1 MIPASRGAGLAE
13 YAIDVQPNLA
23 RLPLSIGTFSICT
36 GILESTCVSEN
47 DVPEDRA
54 EENDQT
60 EERESDVEQC
70 AGDRG
75 NTGGTTHG
83 APGYFAYN

>member
-1 MIPASRGAGLAE
+1 M
-13 YAIDVQPNLA
+13 
-23 RLPLSIGTFSICT
+23 
-36 GILESTCVSEN
+36 SEN

-60 EERESDVEQC
+60 EKRESDMEHSE
-70 AGDRG
+70 ADRR
-75 NTGGTTHG
+75 NTGRRTDG